1 MRSHAGCGVPV
12 VLAKSAL
19 IVAAEKPLEEHLS
32 GLLTARGWSIRH
44 VPDNQAALRALQTE
58 TFGLIVTGERTSGRE
73 DVELL
78 RRIRGAHPHTRLI
91 ILTDQSTHS
100 DVITSM
106 REHAFSYFSQPFTRE
121 AVADMVRIAMDQPCW
136 DDGIEVLAATPE
148 WIRLLVRCDQA
159 TADRLLQFF
168 HELAVLPEGEKEAV
182 VYAFRE
188 ILLNAMQHG
197 ARFDPDQYAEVS
209 YVRGRHMVA
218 CRVKDPGEGFTLE
231 ELHHAAIANP
241 PDNPIRHVVYREAAG
256 LPPGGYGILLA
267 RHMVDELIYGEHG
280 NDVLLV
286 KYLQEAPLAA

>member
-1 MRSHAGCGVPV
+1 MS
-12 VLAKSAL
+12 AKSAL
-19 IVAAEKPLEEHLS
+19 IVAKQQLDEILS
-32 GLLTARGWSIRH
+32 GLLAARGWNVHH
-44 VPDNQAALRALQTE
+44 VPDNRAALRELQTR
-58 TFGLIVTGERTSGRE
+58 TFELIVTGEHTSGRE

-78 RRIRGAHPHTRLI
+78 RRIRGAHPHTRMI
-91 ILTDQSTHS
+91 ILTDDSTPG
-100 DVITSM
+100 DVIASM

-148 WIRLLVRCDQA
+148 WIRLLVRCDRA
-159 TADRLLQFF
+159 SADRLFQFF
-168 HELAVLPEGEKEAV
+168 HELTVLPGEEKEAV

-188 ILLNAMQHG
+188 VLLNAMQHG
-197 ARFDPDQYAEVS
+197 ARFDPEQYAEVS
-209 YVRGRHMVA
+209 YVHGRHMVG

-241 PDNPIRHVVYREAAG
+241 ADNPIRHVVYREAAG
-256 LPPGGYGILLA
+256 MPPGGYGILLA

-286 KYLQEAPLAA
+286 KYLQEAPRAA

>member
-1 MRSHAGCGVPV
+1 MSVPPGSATPTV
-12 VLAKSAL
+12 MTKSAL
-19 IVAAEKPLEEHLS
+19 IVANPQLDEILS
-32 GLLTARGWSIRH
+32 GLLAARGWSIHH
-44 VPDNQAALRALQTE
+44 VPDNQAAMRELQTL

-91 ILTDQSTHS
+91 ILTDESTS
-100 DVITSM
+100 GDVIASI

-121 AVADMVRIAMDQPCW
+121 AVTDMVRIAMDQPCW

-148 WIRLLVRCDQA
+148 WIRMLVRCDRA

-168 HELAVLPEGEKEAV
+168 RELAILPDEEKEAV

-197 ARFDPDQYAEVS
+197 ARFDPGQYAEVS
-209 YVRGRHMVA
+209 YVRGQHMVA

-241 PDNPIRHVVYREAAG
+241 PENPIRHVVYREAAG

-267 RHMVDELIYGEHG
+267 RHMVDELIYGEQG

-286 KYLQEAPLAA
+286 KYLQGTPLAA